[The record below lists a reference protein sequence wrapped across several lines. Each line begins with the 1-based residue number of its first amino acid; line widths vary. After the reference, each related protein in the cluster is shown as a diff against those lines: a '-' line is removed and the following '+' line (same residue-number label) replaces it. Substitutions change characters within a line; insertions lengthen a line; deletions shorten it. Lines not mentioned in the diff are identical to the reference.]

1 MSEEHIS
8 PPPPSPEEAAAKA
21 AMHSRRAFLFKLS
34 LALNAAV
41 GAVLAVP
48 LIGYLLGP
56 ALRKSSSTGAW
67 VALGSIHDFPVGE
80 TRLAE
85 FRSPVAGFDDGD
97 TAKVAC
103 WVRHISEQ
111 KFQVFAINC
120 AHLGCP
126 VRWFAQSRLF
136 LCPCHG
142 GAYYEDGSRASG
154 PPERGLFEYR
164 YRLDGDTLTIH
175 SGGMPTLATEA
186 SCKQKPLLQIAPA
199 ASTSAESAS
208 ANESAYANMK
218 SDESAYAN
226 TRSDQWPA

>member
-1 MSEEHIS
+1 MSEFLKYPGES
-8 PPPPSPEEAAAKA
+8 SNDALPPEGEAAA
-21 AMHSRRAFLFKLS
+21 HTRRVFLFKL
-34 LALNAAV
+34 AAGLNVLV

-56 ALRKSSSTGAW
+56 AAKKKSSVGAW
-67 VALGSIHDFPVGE
+67 ISIGEVSDFPVGQ

-85 FRSPVAGFDDGD
+85 FRSPVATFDDGE
-97 TAKVAC
+97 TAKVSC
-103 WVRHISEQ
+103 WVRRASAQ

-126 VRWFAQSRLF
+126 VRWFSESKLF

-164 YRLDGDTLTIH
+164 YKIAGNSLVIHAGD
-175 SGGMPTLATEA
+175 MPTLATQA
-186 SCKQKPLLQIAPA
+186 SCTEKPLVQIAPP
-199 ASTSAESAS
+199 TLE
-208 ANESAYANMK
+208 
-218 SDESAYAN
+218 
-226 TRSDQWPA
+226 TRSTTWEG

>member
-1 MSEEHIS
+1 MSEFLKYPGES
-8 PPPPSPEEAAAKA
+8 SNDALPPEGKAAA
-21 AMHSRRAFLFKLS
+21 HTRRVFLFKLAVGMN
-34 LALNAAV
+34 ALV

-56 ALRKSSSTGAW
+56 AAKKSN
-67 VALGSIHDFPVGE
+67 VGSWIGIGELSEFPVGE

-85 FRSPVAGFDDGD
+85 FRSPVATFDDGE
-97 TAKVAC
+97 TAKVSC
-103 WVRHISEQ
+103 WVRRVSSQ

-126 VRWFAQSRLF
+126 VRWFSESRLF

-164 YRLDGDTLTIH
+164 YKIAGNSLVIHAGD
-175 SGGMPTLATEA
+175 MPTLATQA
-186 SCKQKPLLQIAPA
+186 SCKEKPLVQIAPP
-199 ASTSAESAS
+199 TPE
-208 ANESAYANMK
+208 
-218 SDESAYAN
+218 
-226 TRSDQWPA
+226 TRSTTWEG